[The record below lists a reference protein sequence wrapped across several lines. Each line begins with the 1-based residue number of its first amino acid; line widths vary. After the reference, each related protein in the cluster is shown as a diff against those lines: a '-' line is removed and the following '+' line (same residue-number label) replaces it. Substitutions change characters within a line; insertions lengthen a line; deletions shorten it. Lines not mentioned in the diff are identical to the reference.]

1 MTYAERGDLSGLP
14 PSSRGPST
22 LLGGFGDL
30 RITPRL
36 ALLRQEWS
44 GIDLATQVSLEVP
57 TARSQ
62 TLTDDGRVR
71 VEGLVALGR
80 RLGAT
85 VCPVRNLAIDLAGGG
100 ALTDGIGA
108 PRARFLLGFG
118 WSPSSCGSAAPLPQQ
133 LAAAAPPPAPAPAI
147 VPAPPPPPVPEQK
160 IVQ

>member
-1 MTYAERGDLSGLP
+1 MRELQPVVVVQPDGPVVLPVLDDQLERSTAKDYLVWQAVYRSGPLSVAAQVPMTYAERGDLSGLP

-80 RLGAT
+80 RLG
-85 VCPVRNLAIDLAGGG
+85 DQ
-100 ALTDGIGA
+100 
-108 PRARFLLGFG
+108 PRAG
-118 WSPSSCGSAAPLPQQ
+118 
-133 LAAAAPPPAPAPAI
+133 PAGARESFRTMDGTGRAQRI
-147 VPAPPPPPVPEQK
+147 
-160 IVQ
+160 